1 MPVMTDRLKHAW
13 NVFLG
18 RDAPPKF
25 TEESYYTRPDR
36 TRLRYDTDRT
46 IINSIYTR
54 IAVDCAAVEIKH
66 VRKDQNGRFKEVIPS
81 HLNECLTVEANLD
94 QTARA
99 FREDVYLSL
108 LDEGCIAILPI
119 ETGVDP
125 NNSASF
131 DILSMRVG
139 IIKVWKPSSIIVEVY
154 NEATGHRVEVEVP
167 KKVAC
172 IVENPFYSIFNEP
185 NSMLQRLKRK
195 LALLDTVDEQ
205 NSSGKLDLIIQLPY
219 VVKNEIR
226 KAEAEKR
233 RKEIEMQL
241 VGSKYGVAYTDGTEK
256 ITQLNRPVENNLMNQ
271 VQYLMDTINAQLGL
285 TPEVYNGTA
294 DEKTMLNYNNRTI
307 EPIVSAVV
315 DEMIRKWLT
324 KTARSQGQSIM
335 FFKDPFK
342 LVPVANL
349 AEIADKFTR
358 NAIMTSN
365 EFRSIVGLVPSSD
378 PDADVLRNKNLNVSK
393 NEGVAQT
400 PVFSKDQ
407 ETTNEQ

>member
-1 MPVMTDRLKHAW
+1 MPTFANRLQHAW

-18 RDAPPKF
+18 RDAPASRW

-36 TRLRYDTDRT
+36 TRLKYDTDRT

-54 IAVDCAAVEIKH
+54 IAVDCATVEIKH
-66 VRKDQNGRFKEVIPS
+66 VRRDQNGRFVQVINS
-81 HLNECLTVEANLD
+81 HLNECLAIEANKD
-94 QTARA
+94 QSARA

-108 LDEGCIAILPI
+108 LDEGAIAILPI
-119 ETGVDP
+119 DMGMDP
-125 NNSASF
+125 KSSNSF

-139 IIKVWKPSSIIVEVY
+139 VIKLWKPDSIVAEVY

-219 VVKNEIR
+219 VVKNEVR

-233 RKEIEMQL
+233 RKEVEMQL

-256 ITQLNRPVENNLMNQ
+256 ITQLNRPVENNLMSQ

-285 TPEVYNGTA
+285 TPEVFNGTA

-307 EPIVSAVV
+307 EPLVSAVV

-365 EFRSIVGLVPSSD
+365 EFRAIVGLMPSDD
-378 PDADVLRNKNLNVSK
+378 PDADRLRNKNLNESSEEIANNPPV
-393 NEGVAQT
+393 NE
-400 PVFSKDQ
+400 DQ
-407 ETTNEQ
+407 NSIQ